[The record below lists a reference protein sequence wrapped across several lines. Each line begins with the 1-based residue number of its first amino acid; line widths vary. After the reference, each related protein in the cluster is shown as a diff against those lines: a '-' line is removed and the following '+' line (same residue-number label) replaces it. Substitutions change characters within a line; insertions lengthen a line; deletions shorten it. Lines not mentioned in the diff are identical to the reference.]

1 MRSSETISGNLVRHS
16 ATWRGKRTV
25 LDVSIF
31 FNSKAVCS
39 GGVGIN
45 QYSVHNISYSG
56 SRARA
61 IPHNSLKYQGDESKR
76 EKD

>member
-31 FNSKAVCS
+31 YSKAVCS

-45 QYSVHNISYSG
+45 QYSVHNISSSG

-61 IPHNSLKYQGDESKR
+61 IRHNSLKYQGDESKR